1 MKMSFSRFLL
11 APLIVLTLGSVAL
24 APVVEARAGGAGA
37 RAGAGA
43 GGGGGR
49 QVNNS
54 NRDARAGNVRST
66 SANNV
71 NSNRS
76 RNTNVNANRNVNV
89 NSSRNV
95 DVDVDSDGCC
105 GGGWDDDDHH
115 PWAAAAAVAATAAI
129 IGSTVNT
136 VPANCV
142 PVNVGGVVYQ
152 QCGSTWYQPQ
162 GSQYIVVSP
171 PQ

>member
-11 APLIVLTLGSVAL
+11 APLIVLTLGSFAL

-37 RAGAGA
+37 RAG
-43 GGGGGR
+43 GGR

-54 NRDARAGNVRST
+54 NRDARASNVRST

-76 RNTNVNANRNVNV
+76 RNTNVNASRNVNV

-95 DVDVDSDGCC
+95 DVDVDGGGCC
-105 GGGWDDDDHH
+105 GGWDDHDHH

-162 GSQYIVVSP
+162 GSQYIVVNP